1 MRNRYKNIYGRD
13 QPSTGP
19 QTPREEEASA
29 KGAYYELIG
38 RVVERPAND
47 GSKKPELFTIVDYV
61 SGLSGRAFFLLQN
74 VLASSED
81 SETEPITQREL
92 EKLRMLPEGYE
103 PGQ

>member
-1 MRNRYKNIYGRD
+1 MRNRYKNLLGRD

-29 KGAYYELIG
+29 EGANYELIG
-38 RVVERPAND
+38 RFVERPAAN
-47 GSKKPELFTIVDYV
+47 GSSREPELLMIVDHV

-74 VLASSED
+74 VASGED
-81 SETEPITQREL
+81 GDTEPITQKEL
-92 EKLRMLPEGYE
+92 EKLRMLPEDYE